1 MKQKTHT
8 PRGASLA
15 RIEELSHLGTPDWL
29 KHTKGQ
35 DFSGL
40 LRACSRFEY
49 TESGYAA
56 RLRSKAA
63 RLRMRAAGI
72 EIESGQI
79 EDESGELH
87 DISELL
93 DNAAERLDQAHQ
105 EWLEAR
111 KHAVRHQ
118 DRDEALQI
126 VIDAARDLAD
136 LIESEDEEPE
146 DVAKIRA
153 AINAT
158 EAAQAETQEPSPPFY
173 ACPDCGCTDIETS
186 AWVSVNTNKPTNDEG
201 PTDEVYCPQCDSEDK
216 QYALGKHKHLV
227 EVDALQPFIKGW

>member
-1 MKQKTHT
+1 MALHLTTTRGKRNETENTHT
-8 PRGASLA
+8 PRRKPCTYRGA
-15 RIEELSHLGTPDWL
+15 EP
-29 KHTKGQ
+29 
-35 DFSGL
+35 
-40 LRACSRFEY
+40 LRY
-49 TESGYAA
+49 A
-56 RLRSKAA
+56 RLAEAYQGPRLQRLTPRVLAVRVHRK
-63 RLRMRAAGI
+63 RLRGQI

-93 DNAAERLDQAHQ
+93 DSAAERLDQAHQ

-126 VIDAARDLAD
+126 VIAAAGDLAD
-136 LIESEDEEPE
+136 YIEREDEELE
-146 DVAKIRA
+146 DTITKIRA
-153 AINAT
+153 AI
-158 EAAQAETQEPSPPFY
+158 EAVEAETQEPSPPFY
-173 ACPDCGCTDIETS
+173 ACPDCGCTDLGTS
-186 AWVSVNTNKPTNDEG
+186 AWVSVNTNQPTNDEG